1 MDSRIDVYIIQNDQ
15 IESVRTHIKMSKN
28 HNQKTLSILRVIAQ
42 REEPSLSSIIADTK
56 LPKSTIMRH
65 LSMLREDYCLVLKTV
80 RDNRRRFYQVES
92 WGAFDPEFFR
102 ALTDEDVACTSVA
115 SISDPTRLKGNNSTN
130 E

>member
-1 MDSRIDVYIIQNDQ
+1 M
-15 IESVRTHIKMSKN
+15 RTHFKMSQN

-42 REEPSLSSIIADTK
+42 RDEPSLSSIIADTN

-102 ALTDEDVACTSVA
+102 TLTDEDIDSTFVGI
-115 SISDPTRLKGNNSTN
+115 ISDPARLKGNNSAN